1 MFSQSEKLFMTAAF
15 LFIKVFSLHHFA
27 LFADIEGV
35 DRTVVPHHARPNFA
49 LGPVAVF
56 DTVLM

>member
-1 MFSQSEKLFMTAAF
+1 MTAAF